1 MNATEMVFFFYTVFL
16 SKPNKLE
23 EFINEG
29 RMFDTHSN
37 TQLQDVR
44 NWWETERVAPEPD
57 FCSVAACQIG
67 NPFISEADTVHQLL
81 CNQCPKTGYL

>member
-1 MNATEMVFFFYTVFL
+1 MAFFFYIIF
-16 SKPNKLE
+16 SNKPNKLG

-44 NWWETERVAPEPD
+44 SQWETESIAPEPD
-57 FCSVAACQIG
+57 FCSMAVFQIG
-67 NPFISEADTVHQLL
+67 NSFISEADTVHQLL
-81 CNQCPKTGYL
+81 CNQCPKTGYV